1 MCRKE
6 MKEVK
11 DIENIDKKPLL
22 SSSVL
27 ANSIKNLSN
36 PRFLGSIHL
45 KNTSRYSNLSSV
57 DNLLSGEL
65 ELNVNKSLKN
75 MLFNPI
81 TKILILL
88 MIVFNLIWF
97 LLLYLV

>member
-1 MCRKE
+1 MKE
-6 MKEVK
+6 MK
-11 DIENIDKKPLL
+11 DIENIDKKPLF
-22 SSSVL
+22 SSSDL
-27 ANSIKNLSN
+27 YNSIKNLSN

-45 KNTSRYSNLSSV
+45 KNTNRNSNFSSV

-88 MIVFNLIWF
+88 MITFNLIWF
-97 LLLYLV
+97 LLIYLL

>member
-6 MKEVK
+6 MKEIK

-22 SSSVL
+22 SSSVI

>member
-1 MCRKE
+1 

>member
-1 MCRKE
+1 MKE
-6 MKEVK
+6 MK

-22 SSSVL
+22 SSNNL
-27 ANSIKNLSN
+27 ANSIKNLSS

-45 KNTSRYSNLSSV
+45 KNTTRNPTISSV

-81 TKILILL
+81 TKILVLL
-88 MIVFNLIWF
+88 MITFNLLWF
-97 LLLYLV
+97 LLLYLL

>member
-6 MKEVK
+6 MKEIK

-45 KNTSRYSNLSSV
+45 KNTSRHSNISSV

>member
-6 MKEVK
+6 MKEIK
-11 DIENIDKKPLL
+11 DIENVDKKPLL

>member
-1 MCRKE
+1 
-6 MKEVK
+6 MKEIK
-11 DIENIDKKPLL
+11 DIEDIDKKPSL
-22 SSSVL
+22 SSSLL
-27 ANSIKNLSN
+27 AYSIKNLSS

-45 KNTSRYSNLSSV
+45 KTTNRNSNISSV

-88 MIVFNLIWF
+88 MITFNLIWF
-97 LLLYLV
+97 LLIYLI

>member
-1 MCRKE
+1 
-6 MKEVK
+6 MKEIK
-11 DIENIDKKPLL
+11 DIGNIDKKPLL
-22 SSSVL
+22 SSSAL

-45 KNTSRYSNLSSV
+45 KNTRRISNISSV
-57 DNLLSGEL
+57 DNLLSGDL

-97 LLLYLV
+97 LLIYLV

>member
-1 MCRKE
+1 
-6 MKEVK
+6 MKET
-11 DIENIDKKPLL
+11 NINKELEKNDKGYLL
-22 SSSVL
+22 SSNQL
-27 ANSIKNLSN
+27 EESIKNLSS

-45 KNTSRYSNLSSV
+45 KNTTRNSNFSSV

-81 TKILILL
+81 TKILVLL
-88 MIVFNLIWF
+88 MISFNLLWF
-97 LLLYLV
+97 LFLYLF

>member
-1 MCRKE
+1 
-6 MKEVK
+6 MKEIK
-11 DIENIDKKPLL
+11 DIENIDKKPML
-22 SSSVL
+22 SSTDL

-45 KNTSRYSNLSSV
+45 KSTNRNPNFSSV

-75 MLFNPI
+75 ILFNPI

-88 MIVFNLIWF
+88 MVIFNLLWF
-97 LLLYLV
+97 LLLYLL